1 MGSQQL
7 SLTEPAD
14 STQPNGS
21 WRTKLW
27 SRLSVPRWQSS
38 HRRDALASC
47 LGDRIADLAAT
58 GLTVQPSGGNP
69 RALMSRMMSAAV
81 VQKRRSVV
89 REVTGLEIGLFAV
102 GMTLLVV
109 LNAVAPRL
117 RAALELLLAGSLATF
132 SVASLAIAVAAVPS
146 VRLPSLRLAA
156 RRSRSLPN
164 TTAII
169 AAYLPNE
176 AEVLADSIQAHLD
189 SGPENLQ
196 VIVAYNTPNPMEFEQ
211 DLMLIA
217 ERDPRVVILHVPAST
232 SKAENINAALAVA
245 TGEIIGLFDA
255 DHHPHP
261 GGFERASRWLDA
273 GFDVVQGRCVVRP
286 GSGSSLRQAAL
297 TTIVGTEFETMYAVG
312 HPGRTRLHGF
322 GLFGGS
328 NGYWRSND
336 LRHTL
341 FDSSALTEDID
352 ASVRLLARG
361 GRIATDPAIISS
373 ELAPPSW
380 TALMNQ
386 RLRWAQG
393 WLQVSQRHL
402 RNLAGT
408 KKLTWRQ
415 RAGTVWLFGFGVIV
429 PWLAALTLPF
439 MIFNLTVGPSS
450 QWRPW
455 IGAFVTI
462 GTVAFLAHTTVAYHH
477 SAPADR
483 KLLKFVLYVVA
494 NIVVYAQLRVA
505 IVRLGHL
512 HHLLGRTEWR
522 VTPRALPCQL
532 SSDLA
537 QLSGRADP
545 PAASWE

>member
-1 MGSQQL
+1 MGSNQL
-7 SLTEPAD
+7 SLTEPA
-14 STQPNGS
+14 SSAKPNGS
-21 WRTKLW
+21 WSTKLW
-27 SRLSVPRWQSS
+27 TKRSVPLRQSS
-38 HRRDALASC
+38 HQRGALPYC
-47 LGDRIADLAAT
+47 LGGRAADVAAT
-58 GLTVQPSGGNP
+58 GLTVQPSVGGP
-69 RALMSRMMSAAV
+69 ATLISRVRSAAV

-89 REVTGLEIGLFAV
+89 REVVGLEIALFTVGL
-102 GMTLLVV
+102 TLLVV
-109 LNAVAPRL
+109 LNEVAPQV
-117 RAALELLLAGSLATF
+117 RAVLELLLAGSLATF

-146 VRLPSLRLAA
+146 VRLPP
-156 RRSRSLPN
+156 RRRRTAPN
-164 TTAII
+164 STAII

-189 SGPENLQ
+189 SGPEDLQ
-196 VIVAYNTPNPMEFEQ
+196 VIVAYNTPTPMAFEQ

-232 SKAENINAALAVA
+232 SKADNINAALAVA
-245 TGEIIGLFDA
+245 TGDIIGLFDA
-255 DHHPHP
+255 DHQPNP

-273 GFDVVQGRCVVRP
+273 GFDVVQGRCVVRS
-286 GSGSSLRQAAL
+286 GSGSTLRQTAL
-297 TTIVGTEFETMYAVG
+297 TNIVGTEFETMYAVG

-328 NGYWRSND
+328 NGYWRSNV
-336 LRHTL
+336 LRQTL

-352 ASVRLLARG
+352 ASVRLLTRG

-393 WLQVSQRHL
+393 WFQVSQRHL
-402 RNLAGT
+402 LNLAGS
-408 KKLTWRQ
+408 KRLSWRQ

-439 MIFNLTVGPSS
+439 MIFNAAVGPSS

-455 IGAFVTI
+455 IGAFVTV
-462 GTVAFLAHTTVAYHH
+462 GTVAFLTHTAVAYRH

-483 KLLKFVLYVVA
+483 KLLKFALYVVA

-522 VTPRALPCQL
+522 VTPRVL
-532 SSDLA
+532 SADPA

-545 PAASWE
+545 PAVSRE